1 MIDKNRKLMKN
12 NMTLDEV
19 IAVLQNYKKR
29 FGGNIKVVVSSD
41 SEGNS
46 FGTLGDWS
54 FCPVCE
60 DEDELIR
67 VALENGY
74 KQLDKL
80 LKPQKEIGICIF
92 PHEEGYET
100 AEKAVKQERL

>member
-1 MIDKNRKLMKN
+1 MKN

-29 FGGNIKVVVSSD
+29 FGGNIKVVISSD

-46 FGTLGDWS
+46 YGTLGDWS

-67 VALENGY
+67 IALENGHNF
-74 KQLDKL
+74 DKADRL
-80 LKPQKEIGICIF
+80 LKPQKEIGICIY
-92 PHEEGYET
+92 PHEEGFDT
-100 AEKAVKQERL
+100 AEQAVKQEK

>member
-1 MIDKNRKLMKN
+1 MKN
-12 NMTLDEV
+12 NITLDEV
-19 IAVLQNYKKR
+19 IKVLQDYKRR
-29 FGGNIKVVVSSD
+29 FGGDIKVVVSSD

-100 AEKAVKQERL
+100 AEQAVKQEKTYER